1 MANVS
6 ATLRRIR
13 RARRR
18 ADAAQRSFEQ
28 VRDEYERIL
37 EAAEEKCGEEGVDE
51 VADWIVEET
60 RENRRLPHPDRVRD
74 RAREACAA
82 RDVEISAESPLRE

>member
-37 EAAEEKCGEEGVDE
+37 EATEDRCGEEGVDE
-51 VADWIVEET
+51 VAEWIMDEI
-60 RENRRLPHPDRVRD
+60 RENRRLPAPNRVRD

-82 RDVEISAESPLRE
+82 RDVELSEESPLAE